1 MFVFIGIVVCLLLA
15 IMTHIQQINK
25 LRHLNALI
33 HNDIVTGTKTSAKN
47 RPLEHL
53 VFSVKDNFAVKGR
66 QMTCASAFLSA
77 FKPIY
82 TSTVVARVL
91 AAGGVLIG
99 HCNMDEFA
107 MGVSNTYSHFG
118 ACYNPWGE
126 VTEESDAA
134 LKYPRVTGGSSGGP
148 AVAVLTGQCDVAI
161 GSDTS
166 GSVRLPAAY
175 CGVVGFKPS
184 YGALSRY
191 GLVPLVCS
199 MDCPGLLARRV
210 GLIEK
215 VFRQIAG
222 VDPCDS
228 TSIDIPESNHDDR
241 PLRVGIY
248 LPSNDGIIEECVK
261 ARFVEAVEDLEKNF
275 KINPQIVSI
284 PHFDYSVPTYNTLC
298 AVEVASNFA
307 KYNGLVY
314 GTKQAYS
321 SGYKL
326 ADDVISDTRVTQLG
340 PIVRYRVI
348 LGTFLS
354 SNKGK
359 QLYSQSAR
367 MRRAITSGVR
377 SIFRSGTNPEGCDV
391 ILTPSSPGQAPTRES
406 LEEMGPVAASR
417 LDSYLVFPSLAGLP
431 AVSIPIGLSPDG
443 MPLGLQVV
451 GDIGRDYDVLQVAEM
466 VESCSRHSNT
476 IRNNIEYICL

>member
-1 MFVFIGIVVCLLLA
+1 
-15 IMTHIQQINK
+15 MTHIQQINK

-33 HNDIVTGTKTSAKN
+33 HNDVITGTNTSSKN
-47 RPLEHL
+47 RPLEQM

-66 QMTCASAFLSA
+66 PMTCASAFLSD

-126 VTEESDAA
+126 VTGENDTT
-134 LKYPRVTGGSSGGP
+134 LRYPRVTGGSSGGP

-210 GLIEK
+210 DWIIK
-215 VFRQIAG
+215 VFRQTTG

-228 TSIDIPESNHDDR
+228 TSIDIPECNHDNK
-241 PLRVGIY
+241 PIRVGIF
-248 LPSNDGIIEECVK
+248 LPSNDDNLEECVK
-261 ARFVEAVEDLEKNF
+261 ERFAEAIEDLTRNYQVNP
-275 KINPQIVSI
+275 KII
-284 PHFDYSVPTYNTLC
+284 PVPYFDYSIPTYNTLC
-298 AVEVASNFA
+298 AVAVASNFA

-314 GTKQAYS
+314 GTKQDYS
-321 SGYKL
+321 SGSKL

-340 PIVRYRVI
+340 PIVRYRII
-348 LGTFLS
+348 LGTYLS
-354 SNKGK
+354 SKQGK
-359 QLYSQSAR
+359 HLYTQSNR
-367 MRRAITSGVR
+367 MRRVITSGVR
-377 SIFRSGTNPEGCDV
+377 SIFRSGTNPGGCDV
-391 ILTPSSPGQAPTRES
+391 ILTPSSPGGAPTRRT

-417 LDSYLVFPSLAGLP
+417 LDRYLVIPSLAGLP
-431 AVSIPIGLSPDG
+431 AASIPIGLSPEG
-443 MPLGLQVV
+443 IPLGLQVV
-451 GDIGRDYDVLQVAEM
+451 GDRGKDYEVLKVAEM
-466 VESCSRHSNT
+466 VESCSRHSDIMRT
-476 IRNNIEYICL
+476 KIESICL